1 MRQALTYVLVAALS
15 CTAIAAAERKSWS
28 RIRYVGGTV
37 PVKTSPYDWNT
48 TLTVSANPDMI
59 VVVIAP
65 AVGFSPRLTLRI
77 KPAQVVSLSAGTAAW
92 KKVGETTGAQLPSKP
107 PPLFGL
113 LQDNGFLGLAWRTD
127 DGKPAAVLLDSY
139 FSARILQVLKAIT
152 GKAVEEL
159 P

>member
-28 RIRYVGGTV
+28 RLRYVGGTV
-37 PVKTSPYDWNT
+37 PVKTSLYDWNT

-65 AVGFSPRLTLRI
+65 AVGFSPSLTLRI

-92 KKVGETTGAQLPSKP
+92 NN
-107 PPLFGL
+107 FFN
-113 LQDNGFLGLAWRTD
+113 D
-127 DGKPAAVLLDSY
+127 
-139 FSARILQVLKAIT
+139 
-152 GKAVEEL
+152 EE
-159 P
+159 PT